1 MKRMFRFGGVLSM
14 GALTVLLCGFDGTQ
28 SCNQPIHDNTGRDV
42 ALVGVALGAVVVT
55 SVVLVHNHNA
65 SHRLKGCVTAGP
77 DGLKLVTD
85 DKKSYSLSGDV
96 VTVKASDLVK
106 IHGNKIKKA
115 KDATGDQTF
124 MVETLSKDYGACRTS

>member
-1 MKRMFRFGGVLSM
+1 M

-28 SCNQPIHDNTGRDV
+28 SCNQPVVDHTGRDV
-42 ALVGVALGAVVVT
+42 ALVGVALGAVIVT

-85 DKKSYSLSGDV
+85 DKKSYLLSGAL
-96 VTVKASDLVK
+96 VTVKPGDLVK
-106 IHGNKIKKA
+106 IHGDKVKRT

-124 MVETLSKDYGACRTS
+124 MVETLTKDYGACKAILTPAPAPAAL